1 MSTKILGVK
10 EVKGMFCKRFIAM
23 VTVLTLFCSMFV
35 TYGSAS
41 AETGAAL
48 NVEAGAA
55 ILVEA
60 DSGKILYQK
69 NADELLAIASMT
81 KMMSEYLVNEAV
93 AKGKL
98 KWDQKVKVSEYAH
111 TISQDR
117 SLSNVPLENGGSY
130 TVKELYEAMA
140 IYSANGATIALAE
153 AIAGKEADFVKMMN
167 DKAKELGLK
176 NYKFVNSTGLTN
188 HDLKGQQP
196 EGTTPDEE
204 NKMSARD
211 CAILAQHLIQDF
223 PKVLETAKIPKKV
236 FQEGGK
242 YPIKMD
248 NWNWML
254 KGLVKEYEGVDGLKT
269 GSTPEAGDCF
279 TGTAERNDMRLIS
292 VVIKT
297 NSHTARFDET
307 KKLFDYGFTNFEVK
321 KVYPKGSTV
330 KGHETVRVENAKDK
344 DVTIQTKQAITLPM
358 LKGSKDVYKTEFKD
372 VSKDKEAPIKKGTT
386 LGQMVI
392 SPKDNNDPGFL
403 LGKSL
408 QVDLITKSEV
418 EKANWFVRSMR
429 GIGSFFSGIWNSA
442 VDTVKGWF

>member
-1 MSTKILGVK
+1 M
-10 EVKGMFCKRFIAM
+10 KGMFCKRFIAM

-60 DSGKILYQK
+60 NSGKILYQK

-81 KMMSEYLVNEAV
+81 KMMSEYLVNESV

-98 KWDQKVKVSEYAH
+98 KWDQKVTVSEYAH
-111 TISQDR
+111 KISQDR

-153 AIAGKEADFVKMMN
+153 AVAGKEVDFVKMMN
-167 DKAKELGLK
+167 DKAKEFGLK

-188 HDLKGQQP
+188 HDLKGHHP

-204 NKMSARD
+204 NKMSAREV
-211 CAILAQHLIQDF
+211 AILAQRLIQDF
-223 PKVLETAKIPKKV
+223 PKVLDTAKIPKKV

-242 YPIKMD
+242 YPVKMD

-279 TGTAERNDMRLIS
+279 TGTAERNGMRLIS

-307 KKLFDYGFTNFEVK
+307 KKLFDYGFTNFDVK
-321 KVYPKGSTV
+321 KVYPKGSAI

-344 DVTIQTKQAITLPM
+344 DVALQTKQAVTLPIP
-358 LKGSKDVYKTEFKD
+358 KGSKEVYKTEFKD
-372 VSKDKEAPIKKGTT
+372 TGKEKEAPIKKGTT
-386 LGQMVI
+386 LGQMIV

-403 LGKSL
+403 SGKSL
-408 QVDLITKSEV
+408 QVDLVTKSEV
-418 EKANWFVRSMR
+418 EEANWFTRSMR
-429 GIGSFFSGIWNSA
+429 GVGSFFSGIWNSA

>member
-1 MSTKILGVK
+1 M
-10 EVKGMFCKRFIAM
+10 KGMFCKRFIAL
-23 VTVLTLFCSMFV
+23 VTVLTIACSMLV
-35 TYGSAS
+35 PYSNAS

-48 NVEAGAA
+48 NIEAGAA

-60 DSGKILYQK
+60 NSGKILYQK
-69 NADELLAIASMT
+69 NADELLSIASMT

-98 KWDQKVKVSEYAH
+98 KWDQKVKVSEYAYN
-111 TISQDR
+111 ISQDR
-117 SLSNVPLENGGSY
+117 SLSNVPLRNGESY

-153 AIAGKEADFVKMMN
+153 AVAGKEVDFVKMMN
-167 DKAKELGLK
+167 DKSKEFGLK

-188 HDLKGQQP
+188 KDLKGHHP

-211 CAILAQHLIQDF
+211 VAILAQRLIQDF
-223 PKVLETAKIPKKV
+223 PKTLDIAKISKKV
-236 FQEGGK
+236 FREGT
-242 YPIKMD
+242 PDRIEMP

-279 TGTAERNDMRLIS
+279 TGTIERNGMRFIS

-297 NSHTARFDET
+297 KSHTARFDET
-307 KKLFDYGFTNFEVK
+307 KKLYDYGFANFEMK
-321 KVYPKGSTV
+321 KMYEKGSSV
-330 KGHETVRVENAKDK
+330 KGKETVRVENAKDK
-344 DVTIQTKQAITLPM
+344 DVAVQTKQAVSLPVP
-358 LKGSKDVYKTEFKD
+358 KGSKDVYKTEFKEGN
-372 VSKDKEAPIKKGTT
+372 KGQEAPMKKGVA
-386 LGQMVI
+386 LGQMVVT
-392 SPKDNNDPGFL
+392 SKDSNDPGFL
-403 LGKSL
+403 SGKSL
-408 QVDLITKSEV
+408 QVDLVAKSEV
-418 EKANWFVRSMR
+418 EEAGWFTRSMR
-429 GIGSFFSGIWNSA
+429 GIGSFFSGMWNSA

>member
-1 MSTKILGVK
+1 M
-10 EVKGMFCKRFIAM
+10 KGMFCKRFIAL
-23 VTVLTLFCSMFV
+23 VTVLTIACSMLV
-35 TYGSAS
+35 PYSNAS

-48 NVEAGAA
+48 NIEAGAA

-60 DSGKILYQK
+60 NSGKILYQK
-69 NADELLAIASMT
+69 NADELLSIASMT

-98 KWDQKVKVSEYAH
+98 KWDQKVKVSEYAYN
-111 TISQDR
+111 ISQDR
-117 SLSNVPLENGGSY
+117 SLSNVPLRNGESY

-153 AIAGKEADFVKMMN
+153 AVAGKEVDFVKMMN
-167 DKAKELGLK
+167 DKSKEFGLK

-188 HDLKGQQP
+188 KDLKGHHP

-211 CAILAQHLIQDF
+211 VAMLAQRLIQDF
-223 PKVLETAKIPKKV
+223 PKTLDIAKISKKV
-236 FQEGGK
+236 FREGT
-242 YPIKMD
+242 PDRIEMP

-254 KGLVKEYEGVDGLKT
+254 KGLIKEYEGVDGLKT

-279 TGTAERNDMRLIS
+279 TGTIERNGMRFIS

-307 KKLFDYGFTNFEVK
+307 KKLYDYGFANFEMK
-321 KVYPKGSTV
+321 KMYEKGSSV
-330 KGHETVRVENAKDK
+330 KGKETVRVENAKDK
-344 DVTIQTKQAITLPM
+344 DVAVQTKQAVSLPVP
-358 LKGSKDVYKTEFKD
+358 KGSKDVYKTEFKEGN
-372 VSKDKEAPIKKGTT
+372 KGQEAPVKKGVS

-392 SPKDNNDPGFL
+392 TPKDGNDPGFL
-403 LGKSL
+403 SGKSL
-408 QVDLITKSEV
+408 QVDLVTKSEV
-418 EKANWFVRSMR
+418 EEAGWFTRSMR
-429 GIGSFFSGIWNSA
+429 GIGSFFSGMWNSA

>member
-1 MSTKILGVK
+1 
-10 EVKGMFCKRFIAM
+10 MFCKRFIAL
-23 VTVLTLFCSMFV
+23 VTVLTLAFGMFAP
-35 TYGSAS
+35 YSNAS

-48 NVEAGAA
+48 NIEAGAA

-60 DSGKILYQK
+60 NSGKILYQK
-69 NADELLAIASMT
+69 NADELLSIASMT

-98 KWDQKVKVSEYAH
+98 KWDQKVKISEYAYK
-111 TISQDR
+111 ISQDR
-117 SLSNVPLENGGSY
+117 SLSNVPLRNGESY

-153 AIAGKEADFVKMMN
+153 AVAGKEVDFVKMMN
-167 DKAKELGLK
+167 DKSKELGLK

-188 HDLKGQQP
+188 KDLKGHHP

-211 CAILAQHLIQDF
+211 VAILAQHLIQDF
-223 PKVLETAKIPKKV
+223 PKTLDIAKISKKV
-236 FQEGGK
+236 FREGT
-242 YPIKMD
+242 PDRIEMP

-254 KGLVKEYEGVDGLKT
+254 KGLIKEYEGVDGLKT

-279 TGTAERNDMRLIS
+279 TGTIERNGMRFIS

-307 KKLFDYGFTNFEVK
+307 KKLYDYGFANFEMK
-321 KVYPKGSTV
+321 KMYEKGSSV
-330 KGHETVRVENAKDK
+330 KGKETVRVENAKDK
-344 DVTIQTKQAITLPM
+344 DIAVQTKQAVSLPVP
-358 LKGSKDVYKTEFKD
+358 KGSKDVYKTEFKEGN
-372 VSKDKEAPIKKGTT
+372 KGQEAPMKKGVA
-386 LGQMVI
+386 LGQMVVT
-392 SPKDNNDPGFL
+392 SKDSNDPGFL
-403 LGKSL
+403 SGKSL
-408 QVDLITKSEV
+408 QVDLVTKSEV
-418 EKANWFVRSMR
+418 EEAGWFTRSMR
-429 GIGSFFSGIWNSA
+429 GIGSFFSGMWNSA

>member
-1 MSTKILGVK
+1 M
-10 EVKGMFCKRFIAM
+10 KGMLCKRFIAL
-23 VTVLTLFCSMFV
+23 VTMLTLACSMLLP
-35 TYGSAS
+35 YSNAS

-48 NVEAGAA
+48 NIEAGAA

-60 DSGKILYQK
+60 NSGKILYQK

-93 AKGKL
+93 EKGKL
-98 KWDQKVKVSEYAH
+98 KWDQKIKISEYAH
-111 TISQDR
+111 KISQDR

-153 AIAGKEADFVKMMN
+153 AVAGKEIDFVKMMN
-167 DKAKELGLK
+167 DKAKEFGLK

-188 HDLKGQQP
+188 KDLKGQHP
-196 EGTTPDEE
+196 EGTNPEEE

-211 CAILAQHLIQDF
+211 VAILAQHLIKDF
-223 PKVLETAKIPKKV
+223 PKVLDTAKIPKKV

-242 YPIKMD
+242 YPVRMD

-254 KGLVKEYEGVDGLKT
+254 KGLVKQYDGVDGLKT

-279 TGTAERNDMRLIS
+279 TGTVERNGMRFIS

-297 NSHTARFDET
+297 NSHTARFDQT
-307 KKLFDYGFTNFEVK
+307 KKLYDYGFANFEMKQMYK
-321 KVYPKGSTV
+321 KDSSV
-330 KGHETVRVENAKDK
+330 KGQETVRVENAKDK
-344 DVTIQTKQAITLPM
+344 DVAVQTKEAVSLPVP
-358 LKGSKDVYKTEFKD
+358 KGSKDVYKTELKE
-372 VSKDKEAPIKKGTT
+372 VSKGQEAPIKKGAA

-392 SPKDNNDPGFL
+392 TPKDTNDPGFL
-403 LGKSL
+403 SGKSL
-408 QVDLITKSEV
+408 QVDLVTKSAV
-418 EKANWFVRSMR
+418 EEANWFTRSMR
-429 GIGSFFSGIWNSA
+429 GIGSFFSGMWNSA

>member
-1 MSTKILGVK
+1 
-10 EVKGMFCKRFIAM
+10 MFCKRFIAL
-23 VTVLTLFCSMFV
+23 VTVLTLAFGMFAP
-35 TYGSAS
+35 YSNAS

-48 NVEAGAA
+48 NIEAGAA

-60 DSGKILYQK
+60 NSGKILYQK
-69 NADELLAIASMT
+69 NADELLSIASMT

-98 KWDQKVKVSEYAH
+98 KWDQKVKVSEYAYK
-111 TISQDR
+111 ISQDR
-117 SLSNVPLENGGSY
+117 SLSNVPLRNGESY

-153 AIAGKEADFVKMMN
+153 AVAGKEVDFVKMMN
-167 DKAKELGLK
+167 DKSKELGLK

-188 HDLKGQQP
+188 KDLKGHHP

-211 CAILAQHLIQDF
+211 VAILAQRLIQDF
-223 PKVLETAKIPKKV
+223 PKTLDIAKISKKV
-236 FQEGGK
+236 FREGT
-242 YPIKMD
+242 PDRIEMP

-254 KGLVKEYEGVDGLKT
+254 KGLIKEYEGVDGLKT

-279 TGTAERNDMRLIS
+279 TGTIERNGMRFIS

-307 KKLFDYGFTNFEVK
+307 KKLYDYGFANFEMK
-321 KVYPKGSTV
+321 KMYEKGSSV
-330 KGHETVRVENAKDK
+330 KGKETVRVENAKDK
-344 DVTIQTKQAITLPM
+344 DIAVQTKQAVSLPVP
-358 LKGSKDVYKTEFKD
+358 KGSKDVYKTEFKEGN
-372 VSKDKEAPIKKGTT
+372 KGQEAPMKKGVA
-386 LGQMVI
+386 LGQMVVT
-392 SPKDNNDPGFL
+392 SKDSNDPGFL
-403 LGKSL
+403 SGKSL
-408 QVDLITKSEV
+408 QVDLVTKSEV
-418 EKANWFVRSMR
+418 EEAGWFTRSMR
-429 GIGSFFSGIWNSA
+429 GIGSFFSGMWNSA

>member
-1 MSTKILGVK
+1 
-10 EVKGMFCKRFIAM
+10 MFCKRFIAL
-23 VTVLTLFCSMFV
+23 VTVLTLACSMFV
-35 TYGSAS
+35 PYSNAS

-48 NVEAGAA
+48 NIEAGAA

-60 DSGKILYQK
+60 NSGKILYQK

-111 TISQDR
+111 KISQDR

-153 AIAGKEADFVKMMN
+153 AVAGKEVDFVKMMN
-167 DKAKELGLK
+167 DKSKEFGLK

-188 HDLKGQQP
+188 KDLKGQHP

-211 CAILAQHLIQDF
+211 VAILAQHLIQDF
-223 PKVLETAKIPKKV
+223 PKALDTAKIPKMT
-236 FQEGGK
+236 FQKGGK
-242 YPIKMD
+242 YPIDMA

-254 KGLVKEYEGVDGLKT
+254 KGLIKEYEGVDGLKT

-279 TGTAERNDMRLIS
+279 TGTAERNGMRLIS

-307 KKLFDYGFTNFEVK
+307 KKLYDYGFTNFEVK
-321 KVYPKGSTV
+321 KAYAKDSAV
-330 KGHETVRVENAKDK
+330 KGQETVRVENAKEK
-344 DVTIQTKQAITLPM
+344 DVAVQTKQAISLPM
-358 LKGSKDVYKTEFKD
+358 PKGSKDVYKTEFK
-372 VSKDKEAPIKKGTT
+372 VINKEQEAPIKKGVAIS
-386 LGQMVI
+386 QMII
-392 SPKDNNDPGFL
+392 SPKDSNDPGFL
-403 LGKSL
+403 SGKSL
-408 QVDLITKSEV
+408 QVDLVTKSEV
-418 EKANWFVRSMR
+418 EEAGWFTRSMR
-429 GIGSFFSGIWNSA
+429 GIGSFFSGMWNGA

>member
-1 MSTKILGVK
+1 M
-10 EVKGMFCKRFIAM
+10 KGMFCKRVIALVAAFTFICGM
-23 VTVLTLFCSMFV
+23 LVP
-35 TYGSAS
+35 YGNVS
-41 AETGAAL
+41 AETSAPL
-48 NVEAGAA
+48 NIEAGAA

-98 KWDQKVKVSEYAH
+98 KWDQKVKVSDYAYK
-111 TISQDR
+111 ISQDR
-117 SLSNVPLENGGSY
+117 SLSNVPLRNGESY

-153 AIAGKEADFVKMMN
+153 AVAGKEVDFVKMMN
-167 DKAKELGLK
+167 EKSKEFGLK

-188 HDLKGQQP
+188 KDLKGQHP

-211 CAILAQHLIQDF
+211 VAILAQHLIKDF
-223 PKVLETAKIPKKV
+223 PKILDTAKIPKKT
-236 FQEGGK
+236 FREGTTDR
-242 YPIKMD
+242 IEMS

-254 KGLVKEYEGVDGLKT
+254 EGLVKKYDGVDGLKT

-279 TGTAERNDMRLIS
+279 TGTVEKNGMRFIS

-307 KKLFDYGFTNFEVK
+307 KKLYDYGFANFEMK
-321 KVYPKGSTV
+321 KMYEKGTSV
-330 KGHETVRVENAKDK
+330 KGKETVRVENAKDK
-344 DVTIQTKQAITLPM
+344 DVAVQTKQAVSLPM
-358 LKGSKDVYKTEFKD
+358 PKGSKDIYKAELKEA
-372 VSKDKEAPIKKGTT
+372 SKGQEAPIKKGAA

-392 SPKDNNDPGFL
+392 TPKDPNDPGFL
-403 LGKSL
+403 SGKLL
-408 QVDLITKSEV
+408 QVDLVTTSAV
-418 EKANWFVRSMR
+418 EEANWFTRSMR
-429 GIGSFFSGIWNSA
+429 GIGSFFSGMWNSA

>member
-1 MSTKILGVK
+1 
-10 EVKGMFCKRFIAM
+10 MFCKRFIAL
-23 VTVLTLFCSMFV
+23 VTVLTIACSMLV
-35 TYGSAS
+35 PYSNAS

-48 NVEAGAA
+48 NIEAGAA

-60 DSGKILYQK
+60 NSGKILYQK
-69 NADELLAIASMT
+69 NADELLSIASMT

-98 KWDQKVKVSEYAH
+98 KWDQKVKVSEYAYN
-111 TISQDR
+111 ISQDR
-117 SLSNVPLENGGSY
+117 SLSNVPLRNGESY

-153 AIAGKEADFVKMMN
+153 AVAGKEVEFVKMMN
-167 DKAKELGLK
+167 DKSKEFGLK

-188 HDLKGQQP
+188 KDLKGHHP

-211 CAILAQHLIQDF
+211 VAILAQRLIQDF
-223 PKVLETAKIPKKV
+223 PKTLDIAKISKKV
-236 FQEGGK
+236 FREGT
-242 YPIKMD
+242 PDRIEMS

-254 KGLVKEYEGVDGLKT
+254 KGLIKEYEGVDGLKT

-279 TGTAERNDMRLIS
+279 TGTIEKNGMRFIS

-307 KKLFDYGFTNFEVK
+307 KKLYDYGFANFEIK
-321 KVYPKGSTV
+321 KMYEKGSSV
-330 KGHETVRVENAKDK
+330 KGKETVRVENAKDK
-344 DVTIQTKQAITLPM
+344 DVAVQTRQAVSLPVP
-358 LKGSKDVYKTEFKD
+358 KGSKDVYKTEFKEGN
-372 VSKDKEAPIKKGTT
+372 KGQEAPIKKGSS

-392 SPKDNNDPGFL
+392 TPKDGNDPGFL
-403 LGKSL
+403 SGKSL
-408 QVDLITKSEV
+408 QVDLVTKSEV
-418 EKANWFVRSMR
+418 EEAGWFTRSMR
-429 GIGSFFSGIWNSA
+429 GIGSFFGGMWNSA

>member
-1 MSTKILGVK
+1 
-10 EVKGMFCKRFIAM
+10 MFCKRFMAL
-23 VTVLTLFCSMFV
+23 VTVLTLACSMLLP
-35 TYGSAS
+35 YSNAS

-48 NVEAGAA
+48 NIEAGAA

-60 DSGKILYQK
+60 NSGKILYQK
-69 NADELLAIASMT
+69 NADELLSIASMT
-81 KMMSEYLVNEAV
+81 KMMSEYLVHEAV
-93 AKGKL
+93 DKGKL
-98 KWDQKVKVSEYAH
+98 KWDQKIKVSEYAH
-111 TISQDR
+111 KISQDR

-140 IYSANGATIALAE
+140 IYSANGATIALGE
-153 AIAGKEADFVKMMN
+153 AVAGKEVNFVKMMN

-188 HDLKGQQP
+188 KDLKGQHP

-211 CAILAQHLIQDF
+211 VAILAQHLIKDY
-223 PKVLETAKIPKKV
+223 PKTLDTAKIPKKV

-242 YPIKMD
+242 YPINMD

-254 KGLVKEYEGVDGLKT
+254 KGLVKQYDGVDGLKT

-279 TGTAERNDMRLIS
+279 TGTVERNGMRFIS

-297 NSHTARFDET
+297 SSHTARFDET
-307 KKLFDYGFTNFEVK
+307 KKLYDYGFANFEMKQMYK
-321 KVYPKGSTV
+321 KDSSV
-330 KGHETVRVENAKDK
+330 KGQETVRVGNAKDK
-344 DVTIQTKQAITLPM
+344 DVAVQTKQVVSLPVP
-358 LKGSKDVYKTEFKD
+358 KGSKDVYKAEFKEA
-372 VSKDKEAPIKKGTT
+372 SKGQEAPIKKGVA

-392 SPKDNNDPGFL
+392 TPKDTNDPGFL
-403 LGKSL
+403 SGKSL
-408 QVDLITKSEV
+408 QVDLVTTSAV
-418 EKANWFVRSMR
+418 EEANWFTRSMR

>member
-1 MSTKILGVK
+1 M
-10 EVKGMFCKRFIAM
+10 KGMFCKRFIAL
-23 VTVLTLFCSMFV
+23 VTVLTIACSMLV
-35 TYGSAS
+35 PYSNAS

-48 NVEAGAA
+48 NIEAGAA

-60 DSGKILYQK
+60 NSGKILYQK
-69 NADELLAIASMT
+69 NADELLSIASMT

-98 KWDQKVKVSEYAH
+98 KWDQKVKVSEYAYN
-111 TISQDR
+111 ISQDR
-117 SLSNVPLENGGSY
+117 SLSNVPLRNGESY

-153 AIAGKEADFVKMMN
+153 AVAGKEVDFVKMMN
-167 DKAKELGLK
+167 DKSKEFGLK

-188 HDLKGQQP
+188 KDLKGHHP

-211 CAILAQHLIQDF
+211 VAILAQRLIQDF
-223 PKVLETAKIPKKV
+223 PKTLDIAKISKKV
-236 FQEGGK
+236 FREGT
-242 YPIKMD
+242 PDRIEMP

-254 KGLVKEYEGVDGLKT
+254 KGLIKEYEGVDGLKT

-279 TGTAERNDMRLIS
+279 TGTIERNGMRFIS

-307 KKLFDYGFTNFEVK
+307 KKLYDYGFANFEMK
-321 KVYPKGSTV
+321 KMYEKGSSV
-330 KGHETVRVENAKDK
+330 KGKETVRVENAKDK
-344 DVTIQTKQAITLPM
+344 DVAVQTKQAVSLPAP
-358 LKGSKDVYKTEFKD
+358 KGSKDVYKTEFKEGN
-372 VSKDKEAPIKKGTT
+372 KGQEAPVKKGVS

-392 SPKDNNDPGFL
+392 TPKDGNDPGFL
-403 LGKSL
+403 SGKSL
-408 QVDLITKSEV
+408 QVDLVTKSEV
-418 EKANWFVRSMR
+418 EEAGWFTRSMR
-429 GIGSFFSGIWNSA
+429 GIGSFFSGMWNSA

>member
-1 MSTKILGVK
+1 M
-10 EVKGMFCKRFIAM
+10 KGMFCKRFIAL
-23 VTVLTLFCSMFV
+23 VTVLTIACSMLV
-35 TYGSAS
+35 PYSNAS

-48 NVEAGAA
+48 NIEAGAA

-60 DSGKILYQK
+60 NSGKILYQK
-69 NADELLAIASMT
+69 NADELLSIASMT

-98 KWDQKVKVSEYAH
+98 KWDQKVKVSEYAYN
-111 TISQDR
+111 ISQDR
-117 SLSNVPLENGGSY
+117 SLSNVPLRNGESY

-153 AIAGKEADFVKMMN
+153 AVAGKEVDFVKMMN
-167 DKAKELGLK
+167 DKSKEFGLK

-188 HDLKGQQP
+188 KDLKGHHP

-211 CAILAQHLIQDF
+211 VAILAQRLIQDF
-223 PKVLETAKIPKKV
+223 PKTLDIAKISKKV
-236 FQEGGK
+236 FREGT
-242 YPIKMD
+242 PDRIEMP

-254 KGLVKEYEGVDGLKT
+254 KGLIKEYEGVDGLKT

-279 TGTAERNDMRLIS
+279 TGTIERNGMRFIS

-307 KKLFDYGFTNFEVK
+307 KKLYDYGFANFEMK
-321 KVYPKGSTV
+321 KMYEKGSSV
-330 KGHETVRVENAKDK
+330 KGKETVRVENAKDK
-344 DVTIQTKQAITLPM
+344 DVAVQTKQAVSLPM
-358 LKGSKDVYKTEFKD
+358 PKGSKDVYKTEFKEGN
-372 VSKDKEAPIKKGTT
+372 KGQEAPVKKGVS

-392 SPKDNNDPGFL
+392 TPKDGNDPGFL
-403 LGKSL
+403 SGKSL
-408 QVDLITKSEV
+408 QVDLVTKSEV
-418 EKANWFVRSMR
+418 EEAGWFTRSMR
-429 GIGSFFSGIWNSA
+429 GIGSFFSGMWNSA

>member
-1 MSTKILGVK
+1 M
-10 EVKGMFCKRFIAM
+10 KGMFCKRFIAM

-41 AETGAAL
+41 AETGPAL
-48 NVEAGAA
+48 DVEAGAA

-81 KMMSEYLVNEAV
+81 KMMSEYLVHEAV
-93 AKGKL
+93 DKGKL
-98 KWDQKVKVSEYAH
+98 KWDQKITVSEYAYK
-111 TISQDR
+111 ISQDR

-153 AIAGKEADFVKMMN
+153 AVVGKEADFVKMMN

-188 HDLKGQQP
+188 HDLKGQHP

-211 CAILAQHLIQDF
+211 VAILAQHLIQDF
-223 PKVLETAKIPKKV
+223 PKVLDTAKIPKKV

-242 YPIKMD
+242 YPVQMD

-279 TGTAERNDMRLIS
+279 TGTAERNGMRLIS

-307 KKLFDYGFTNFEVK
+307 KKLFDYGFTNFEAK

-330 KGHETVRVENAKDK
+330 KENETVRVENAKDK
-344 DVTIQTKQAITLPM
+344 DVTVQTKQAITLPM
-358 LKGSKDVYKTEFKD
+358 LKGSKEVYKTEFKEL
-372 VSKDKEAPIKKGTT
+372 SKEKEAPIKKGTT
-386 LGQMVI
+386 LGQMVV
-392 SPKDNNDPGFL
+392 SSKDNNDPGFL
-403 LGKSL
+403 SGKSL
-408 QVDLITKSEV
+408 QVDLVTKSEV
-418 EKANWFVRSMR
+418 EKANWFTRSMR
-429 GIGSFFSGIWNSA
+429 GIGSFFSDIWNSA

>member
-1 MSTKILGVK
+1 M
-10 EVKGMFCKRFIAM
+10 KGMFCKRFMAL
-23 VTVLTLFCSMFV
+23 VTVLTLACSMLLP
-35 TYGSAS
+35 YSNAS

-48 NVEAGAA
+48 NIEAGAA

-60 DSGKILYQK
+60 NSGKILYQK
-69 NADELLAIASMT
+69 NADELLSIASMT
-81 KMMSEYLVNEAV
+81 KMMSEYLVHEAV
-93 AKGKL
+93 DKGKL
-98 KWDQKVKVSEYAH
+98 KWDQKIKVSEYAH
-111 TISQDR
+111 KISQDR

-140 IYSANGATIALAE
+140 IYSANGATIALGE
-153 AIAGKEADFVKMMN
+153 AVAGKEVNFVKMMN

-188 HDLKGQQP
+188 KDLKGQHP

-211 CAILAQHLIQDF
+211 VAILAQHLIKDY
-223 PKVLETAKIPKKV
+223 PKTLDTAKIPKKV

-242 YPIKMD
+242 YPINMD

-254 KGLVKEYEGVDGLKT
+254 KGLVKQYDGVDGLKT

-279 TGTAERNDMRLIS
+279 TGTVERNGMRFIS

-297 NSHTARFDET
+297 SSHTARFDET
-307 KKLFDYGFTNFEVK
+307 KKLYDYGFANFEMKQMYK
-321 KVYPKGSTV
+321 KDSSV
-330 KGHETVRVENAKDK
+330 KGQETVRVENAKDK
-344 DVTIQTKQAITLPM
+344 DVAVQTKQVVSLPVP
-358 LKGSKDVYKTEFKD
+358 KGSKDVYKTEFKEA
-372 VSKDKEAPIKKGTT
+372 SKGQEAPIKKGVA

-392 SPKDNNDPGFL
+392 TPKDTNDPGFL
-403 LGKSL
+403 SGKSL
-408 QVDLITKSEV
+408 QVDLVTTSAV
-418 EKANWFVRSMR
+418 EEANWFTRSMR

>member
-1 MSTKILGVK
+1 M
-10 EVKGMFCKRFIAM
+10 KGMFCKRFIAL
-23 VTVLTLFCSMFV
+23 VTVLTIACSMLV
-35 TYGSAS
+35 PYSNAS

-48 NVEAGAA
+48 NIEAGAA

-60 DSGKILYQK
+60 NSGKVLYQK
-69 NADELLAIASMT
+69 NADELLSIASMT

-98 KWDQKVKVSEYAH
+98 KWDQKVKVSEYAYN
-111 TISQDR
+111 ISQDR
-117 SLSNVPLENGGSY
+117 SLSNVPLRNGESY

-153 AIAGKEADFVKMMN
+153 AVAGKEVDFVKMMN
-167 DKAKELGLK
+167 DKSKEFGLK

-188 HDLKGQQP
+188 KDLKGHHP

-211 CAILAQHLIQDF
+211 VATLAQRLIQDF
-223 PKVLETAKIPKKV
+223 PKTLDIAKISKKV
-236 FQEGGK
+236 FREGT
-242 YPIKMD
+242 PDRIEMP

-254 KGLVKEYEGVDGLKT
+254 KGLIKEYEGVDGLKT

-279 TGTAERNDMRLIS
+279 TGTIERNGMRFIS

-307 KKLFDYGFTNFEVK
+307 KKLYDYGFANFEMK
-321 KVYPKGSTV
+321 KMYEKGSSV
-330 KGHETVRVENAKDK
+330 KGKETVRVENAKDK
-344 DVTIQTKQAITLPM
+344 DVAVQTKQAVSLPVP
-358 LKGSKDVYKTEFKD
+358 KGSKDVYKTEFKEGN
-372 VSKDKEAPIKKGTT
+372 KGQEAPVKKGVS

-392 SPKDNNDPGFL
+392 TPKDGNDPGFL
-403 LGKSL
+403 SGKSL
-408 QVDLITKSEV
+408 QVDLVTKSEV
-418 EKANWFVRSMR
+418 EEAGWFTRSMR
-429 GIGSFFSGIWNSA
+429 GIGSFFSGMWNSA

>member
-1 MSTKILGVK
+1 
-10 EVKGMFCKRFIAM
+10 MFCKRFIAM

-60 DSGKILYQK
+60 NSGKILYQK

-81 KMMSEYLVNEAV
+81 KMMSEYLVNESV

-98 KWDQKVKVSEYAH
+98 KWDQKVTVSEYAH
-111 TISQDR
+111 KISQDR

-153 AIAGKEADFVKMMN
+153 AVAGKEVDFVKMMN
-167 DKAKELGLK
+167 DKAKEFGLK

-188 HDLKGQQP
+188 HDLKGHHP

-204 NKMSARD
+204 NKMSAREV
-211 CAILAQHLIQDF
+211 AILAQRLIQDF
-223 PKVLETAKIPKKV
+223 PKVLDTAKIPKKV

-242 YPIKMD
+242 YPVKMD

-279 TGTAERNDMRLIS
+279 TGTAERNGMRLIS

-307 KKLFDYGFTNFEVK
+307 KKLFDYGFTNFDVK
-321 KVYPKGSTV
+321 KVYPKGSAI

-344 DVTIQTKQAITLPM
+344 DVALQTKQAVTLPIP
-358 LKGSKDVYKTEFKD
+358 KGSKEVYKTEFKD
-372 VSKDKEAPIKKGTT
+372 TGKEKEAPIKKGTT
-386 LGQMVI
+386 LGQMIV

-403 LGKSL
+403 SGKSL
-408 QVDLITKSEV
+408 QVDLVTKSEV
-418 EKANWFVRSMR
+418 EEANWFTRSMR
-429 GIGSFFSGIWNSA
+429 GVGSFFSGIWNSA

>member
-1 MSTKILGVK
+1 
-10 EVKGMFCKRFIAM
+10 MFCKRFIAL
-23 VTVLTLFCSMFV
+23 VTVLTIACSMLV
-35 TYGSAS
+35 PYSNAS

-48 NVEAGAA
+48 NIEAGAA

-60 DSGKILYQK
+60 NSGKILYQK
-69 NADELLAIASMT
+69 NADELLSIASMT
-81 KMMSEYLVNEAV
+81 KMMSEYLVNEAI

-98 KWDQKVKVSEYAH
+98 KWDQKVKVSEYAYN
-111 TISQDR
+111 ISQDR
-117 SLSNVPLENGGSY
+117 SLSNVPLRNGESY

-153 AIAGKEADFVKMMN
+153 AVAGKEVDFVKMMN
-167 DKAKELGLK
+167 DKSKELGLK

-188 HDLKGQQP
+188 KDLKGHHP

-211 CAILAQHLIQDF
+211 VAILAQRLIQDF
-223 PKVLETAKIPKKV
+223 PKTLDIAKISKKV
-236 FQEGGK
+236 FREGT
-242 YPIKMD
+242 PDRIEMP

-254 KGLVKEYEGVDGLKT
+254 KGLIKEYEGVDGLKT

-279 TGTAERNDMRLIS
+279 TGTIERNGMRFIS

-297 NSHTARFDET
+297 KSHTARFDET
-307 KKLFDYGFTNFEVK
+307 KKLYDYGFANFEMK
-321 KVYPKGSTV
+321 KMYEKGSSV
-330 KGHETVRVENAKDK
+330 KGKETVRVENAKDK
-344 DVTIQTKQAITLPM
+344 DVAVQTKQAVSLPVP
-358 LKGSKDVYKTEFKD
+358 KGSKDVYKTEFKEGN
-372 VSKDKEAPIKKGTT
+372 KGQEAPMKKGVT
-386 LGQMVI
+386 LGQMVVT
-392 SPKDNNDPGFL
+392 SKDSNDPGFL

-418 EKANWFVRSMR
+418 EEAGWFTRSMR
-429 GIGSFFSGIWNSA
+429 GIGSFFSGMWNSA

>member
-1 MSTKILGVK
+1 
-10 EVKGMFCKRFIAM
+10 M
-23 VTVLTLFCSMFV
+23 VTVLTLFFSAFV
-35 TYGSAS
+35 TYSSVS
-41 AETGAAL
+41 AETSSAL
-48 NVEAGAA
+48 NIEAGAA

-81 KMMSEYLVNEAV
+81 KMMSEYLVHKAV
-93 AKGKL
+93 DTGKL
-98 KWDQKVKVSEYAH
+98 KWDQKIKVSEYAH
-111 TISQDR
+111 KISQDR

-153 AIAGKEADFVKMMN
+153 AVAGKEADFVKMMN
-167 DKAKELGLK
+167 DQAKEFGLK

-188 HDLKGQQP
+188 KDLKGQHP

-211 CAILAQHLIQDF
+211 VAILAQHLIQDF
-223 PKVLETAKIPKKV
+223 PKVLDTAKIPKKV

-242 YPIKMD
+242 YPVKMD

-254 KGLVKEYEGVDGLKT
+254 KGLIKQYEGVDGLKT

-279 TGTAERNDMRLIS
+279 TGTAERNGIRLIS

-307 KKLFDYGFTNFEVK
+307 KKLFDYGFTNFDVK
-321 KVYPKGSTV
+321 KVYPKGSSV

-344 DVTIQTKQAITLPM
+344 DVAVETKQAITLPM
-358 LKGSKDVYKTEFKD
+358 PKGSKDVYKTEFKE
-372 VSKDKEAPIKKGTT
+372 VGKEKEAPIKKGTT
-386 LGQMVI
+386 LGQMVV
-392 SPKDNNDPGFL
+392 SPKDASDPGFL
-403 LGKSL
+403 SGKSL
-408 QVDLITKSEV
+408 HVDLVTKSEV
-418 EKANWFVRSMR
+418 EQANWFVRSMR
-429 GIGSFFSGIWNSA
+429 GIGSFFSDIWNSA

>member
-1 MSTKILGVK
+1 
-10 EVKGMFCKRFIAM
+10 MFCKRFIAL
-23 VTVLTLFCSMFV
+23 VTVLTIACSMLV
-35 TYGSAS
+35 PYSNAS

-48 NVEAGAA
+48 NIEAGAA

-60 DSGKILYQK
+60 NSGKILYQK
-69 NADELLAIASMT
+69 NADELLSIASMT

-98 KWDQKVKVSEYAH
+98 KWDQKVKVSEYAYN
-111 TISQDR
+111 ISQDR
-117 SLSNVPLENGGSY
+117 SLSNVPLRNGESY

-153 AIAGKEADFVKMMN
+153 AVAGKEVDFVKMMN
-167 DKAKELGLK
+167 DKSKEFGLK

-188 HDLKGQQP
+188 KDLKGHHP

-211 CAILAQHLIQDF
+211 VAILAQRLIQDF
-223 PKVLETAKIPKKV
+223 PKTLDIAKISKKV
-236 FQEGGK
+236 FREGT
-242 YPIKMD
+242 PDRIEMP

-254 KGLVKEYEGVDGLKT
+254 KGLIKEYEGVDGLKT

-279 TGTAERNDMRLIS
+279 TGTIERNGMRFIS

-307 KKLFDYGFTNFEVK
+307 KKLYDYGFANFEMK
-321 KVYPKGSTV
+321 KMYEKGSSV
-330 KGHETVRVENAKDK
+330 KGKETVRVENAKDK
-344 DVTIQTKQAITLPM
+344 DVAVQTKQAVSLPVP
-358 LKGSKDVYKTEFKD
+358 KGSKDVYKTEFKEGN
-372 VSKDKEAPIKKGTT
+372 KGQEAPVKKGVS

-392 SPKDNNDPGFL
+392 TPKDGNDPGFL
-403 LGKSL
+403 SGKSL
-408 QVDLITKSEV
+408 QVDLVTKSEV
-418 EKANWFVRSMR
+418 EEAGWFTRSMR
-429 GIGSFFSGIWNSA
+429 GIGSFFSGMWNSA

>member
-1 MSTKILGVK
+1 M
-10 EVKGMFCKRFIAM
+10 KGMFCKRFIAL
-23 VTVLTLFCSMFV
+23 VTVLTIACSMLV
-35 TYGSAS
+35 PYSNAS

-48 NVEAGAA
+48 NIEAGAA

-60 DSGKILYQK
+60 NSGKILYQK
-69 NADELLAIASMT
+69 NADELLSIASMT

-98 KWDQKVKVSEYAH
+98 KWDQKVKVSEYAYN
-111 TISQDR
+111 ISQDR
-117 SLSNVPLENGGSY
+117 SLSNVPLRNGESY

-153 AIAGKEADFVKMMN
+153 AVAGKEVDFVKMMN
-167 DKAKELGLK
+167 DKSKEFGLK

-188 HDLKGQQP
+188 KDLKGHHP

-211 CAILAQHLIQDF
+211 VAILAQRLIQDF
-223 PKVLETAKIPKKV
+223 PKTLDIAKISKKV
-236 FQEGGK
+236 FREGT
-242 YPIKMD
+242 PDRIEMP

-254 KGLVKEYEGVDGLKT
+254 KGLIKEYEGVDGLKT

-279 TGTAERNDMRLIS
+279 TGTIERNGMRFIS

-307 KKLFDYGFTNFEVK
+307 KKLYDYGFANFEMK
-321 KVYPKGSTV
+321 KMYEKGSSV
-330 KGHETVRVENAKDK
+330 KGKETVRVENAKDK
-344 DVTIQTKQAITLPM
+344 DVAVQTKQAVSLPVP
-358 LKGSKDVYKTEFKD
+358 KGSKDVYKTEFKAGN
-372 VSKDKEAPIKKGTT
+372 KGQEAPVKKGVS

-392 SPKDNNDPGFL
+392 TPKDGNDPGFL
-403 LGKSL
+403 SGKSL
-408 QVDLITKSEV
+408 QVDLVTKSEV
-418 EKANWFVRSMR
+418 EEAGWFTRSMR
-429 GIGSFFSGIWNSA
+429 GIGSFFSGMWNSA

>member
-1 MSTKILGVK
+1 
-10 EVKGMFCKRFIAM
+10 MFCKRFIAM
-23 VTVLTLFCSMFV
+23 VTVLTLFFSAFV
-35 TYGSAS
+35 TYSSVS
-41 AETGAAL
+41 AETSSAL
-48 NVEAGAA
+48 NIEAGAA

-81 KMMSEYLVNEAV
+81 KMMSEYLVHKAV
-93 AKGKL
+93 DTGKL
-98 KWDQKVKVSEYAH
+98 KWDQKTKVSEYAH
-111 TISQDR
+111 KISQDR

-153 AIAGKEADFVKMMN
+153 AVAGKEADFVKMMN
-167 DKAKELGLK
+167 DQAKEFGLK

-188 HDLKGQQP
+188 KDLKGQHP

-211 CAILAQHLIQDF
+211 VAILAQHLIQDF
-223 PKVLETAKIPKKV
+223 PKVLDTAKIPKKV

-242 YPIKMD
+242 YPVKMD

-254 KGLVKEYEGVDGLKT
+254 KGLIKQYEGVDGLKT

-279 TGTAERNDMRLIS
+279 TGTAERNGMRLIS

-307 KKLFDYGFTNFEVK
+307 KKLFDYGFTNFDVK
-321 KVYPKGSTV
+321 KVYPKGSSV

-344 DVTIQTKQAITLPM
+344 DVAVETKQAITLPM
-358 LKGSKDVYKTEFKD
+358 PKGSKDVYKTEFKE
-372 VSKDKEAPIKKGTT
+372 VGKEKEAPIKKGTT
-386 LGQMVI
+386 LGQMVV
-392 SPKDNNDPGFL
+392 SPKDASDPGFL
-403 LGKSL
+403 SGKSL
-408 QVDLITKSEV
+408 HVDLVTKSEV
-418 EKANWFVRSMR
+418 EQANWFVRSMR
-429 GIGSFFSGIWNSA
+429 GIGSFFSDIWNSA